1 MSKNTGTS
9 ELINYFDLGANGDVG
24 IAGSLDVNTIANA
37 TTDTDKFLVSDT
49 GIIKYRTGAELL
61 TDIGA
66 APSVAGGYVP
76 YSGANSNVDLGIYNL
91 TANAVNVN
99 GSGSNAGVINL
110 ESNTFFS
117 LVNGYGT
124 IGSGTTNQFNFYQTT
139 GAGVFRGA
147 IFSLNSIT
155 ASATRTFTLPDADG
169 TIALTSSLSGYLPL
183 TGGTLTGAL
192 NGTSATFS
200 GADLTVTGAS
210 TQPFLRVSRT
220 GTGARSYYW
229 GINGGSTLFLQDE
242 TAGATRITLTAA
254 NVMTLSSDVIV
265 TGTLNSGALTG
276 TNATFTGNILLSG
289 SGAYVRA
296 STTNGF
302 LVNNNIDTLNLFIVT
317 NAGNVGIGTTTPSAK
332 LQLGGFSGAVNQN
345 NGIKLTNN
353 VGTIVGLEVGGSND
367 SYIGTISASNFSIRT
382 ANTPILTVSSGGNVL
397 IGTTT
402 DAGYKFDVLGASGNI
417 TSDMG
422 NGTIINIDGGSIT
435 STNFGVGIGFVRT
448 GSQMAYI
455 KAARENASDEAGY
468 LAFATQT
475 GAGLHPER
483 MRITSKG
490 YLKASS
496 NGSYV
501 SSTGTY
507 HEFNSSANDEQTI
520 AIRHTGSA
528 PYGIYMDYTGASP
541 NNTSKWF
548 AYFADSTALR
558 FEIRSNGGI
567 SNYQANDTNLSDE
580 RTKKDIEPLE
590 SYWDKF
596 KAIDIVKFKYIDQT
610 HDDFNIGVIAQQVEA
625 VAPEF
630 VDIDGW
636 GTKPKLDEEGN
647 EIVSEEEP
655 LKAIYTADLYH
666 ATIKVLQEAMAKIE
680 KLEVEI
686 DKLKNV

>member
-1 MSKNTGTS
+1 MSG
-9 ELINYFDLGANGDVG
+9 
-24 IAGSLDVNTIANA
+24 
-37 TTDTDKFLVSDT
+37 
-49 GIIKYRTGAELL
+49 
-61 TDIGA
+61 
-66 APSVAGGYVP
+66 
-76 YSGANSNVDLGIYNL
+76 
-91 TANAVNVN
+91 
-99 GSGSNAGVINL
+99 
-110 ESNTFFS
+110 
-117 LVNGYGT
+117 
-124 IGSGTTNQFNFYQTT
+124 
-139 GAGVFRGA
+139 GVF
-147 IFSLNSIT
+147 
-155 ASATRTFTLPDADG
+155 
-169 TIALTSSLSGYLPL
+169 LPL
-183 TGGTLTGAL
+183 SLTGRE
-192 NGTSATFS
+192 NN
-200 GADLTVTGAS
+200 ADLV
-210 TQPFLRVSRT
+210 
-220 GTGARSYYW
+220 
-229 GINGGSTLFLQDE
+229 LQ
-242 TAGATRITLTAA
+242 T
-254 NVMTLSSDVIV
+254 S
-265 TGTLNSGALTG
+265 
-276 TNATFTGNILLSG
+276 
-289 SGAYVRA
+289 
-296 STTNGF
+296 
-302 LVNNNIDTLNLFIVT
+302 
-317 NAGNVGIGTTTPSAK
+317 GNVTIGTTTDAGYK
-332 LQLGGFSGAVNQN
+332 LDVNGTGRFSGNLSV
-345 NGIKLTNN
+345 IRTS
-353 VGTIVGLEVGGSND
+353 GGSVITAQATATNGEAQID
-367 SYIGTISASNFSIRT
+367 LQGKNSSGTVRNATFKYDNADIIRIGTSSNIAMRFETNDAERMRIT
-382 ANTPILTVSSGGNVL
+382 SGGNVL

-417 TSDMG
+417 TSDMA

-455 KAARENASDEAGY
+455 KAARENASDEAAY

-475 GAGLHPER
+475 SAGAHPER

-680 KLEVEI
+680 S
-686 DKLKNV
+686 LKSENDELKSILQRNNII